1 MWLKILAAI
10 DLRNTVLQ
18 SRDATLDV
26 EAENMQSLVTE
37 LEQLRN
43 DWGLILR
50 ESKLVAENLKVEI
63 IYGTERRKVR
73 RIVHENGKEH
83 VRFLS
88 AEEVFKIEVFYAIL
102 DNVFKRNFGSISSN
116 EDNK

>member
-1 MWLKILAAI
+1 MSSMWLQILAAI

-43 DWGLILR
+43 DWGLIL
-50 ESKLVAENLKVEI
+50 
-63 IYGTERRKVR
+63 
-73 RIVHENGKEH
+73 
-83 VRFLS
+83 
-88 AEEVFKIEVFYAIL
+88 
-102 DNVFKRNFGSISSN
+102 
-116 EDNK
+116 